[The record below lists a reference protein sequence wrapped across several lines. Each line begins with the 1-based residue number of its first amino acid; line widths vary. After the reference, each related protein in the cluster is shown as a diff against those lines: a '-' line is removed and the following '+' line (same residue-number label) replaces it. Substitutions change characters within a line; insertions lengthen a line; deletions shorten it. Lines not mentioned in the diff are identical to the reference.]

1 MENNIIKS
9 DDAMCYIGKFYG
21 MMLFKTTDGNYRI
34 ETYKD
39 IYPALDV
46 AKEQIRQWKRK
57 RQ

>member
-1 MENNIIKS
+1 MENNMIKS

-39 IYPALDV
+39 IYPTLDV